1 MCRCPNKL
9 TQSVWLRAFIFSL
22 VSCFL
27 RSSSRNLW
35 RILRDNC
42 YCCWSSPTH
51 AAPAIVMSL
60 SWIFEF
66 GCCFCG
72 CDNKEDFSKA
82 NDPFY
87 IRSPSNRVI
96 DKQVS
101 SKGYS
106 RFQYKESEPL
116 ISSTSCSGYQSYL
129 ACTESSDA
137 DDERSVDIRHNLR
150 SKLNAVTE
158 EETPRVKQHSN
169 DQVNYTFV
177 RSTVTRLS
185 DHSLHRWLLVAFKCD
200 EMLTILLLSRMKKTR
215 RPS

>member
-1 MCRCPNKL
+1 MEL
-9 TQSVWLRAFIFSL
+9 EHFFFFFFFFFV
-22 VSCFL
+22 FL
-27 RSSSRNLW
+27 PSSSRSQPQRSALFTPLLLLSLQPLV
-35 RILRDNC
+35 IVQIQ
-42 YCCWSSPTH
+42 PAT
-51 AAPAIVMSL
+51 AAEVMSL
-60 SWIFEF
+60 SWIFEI

-82 NDPFY
+82 TDPFY
-87 IRSPSNRVI
+87 GRPPSNRVI

-137 DDERSVDIRHNLR
+137 DDERSVDIRQNLR

-158 EETPRVKQHSN
+158 EETPRIKQHSN
-169 DQVNYTFV
+169 DQVNYP
-177 RSTVTRLS
+177 L
-185 DHSLHRWLLVAFKCD
+185 AG
-200 EMLTILLLSRMKKTR
+200 
-215 RPS
+215 